1 MNVNG
6 TKKFEHDCEEIEDN
20 DDANNE
26 YCVVLEELDGYVFAY
41 SFTQIGNHR
50 KSNLLDV
57 LNVCIAYETD
67 GFWYANISVQPFVG
81 IDGYVGNVS
90 RNMLETLLEQ
100 LHKKEWYIDMTKT
113 RSRTHH

>member
-1 MNVNG
+1 MEKRWKDGGIYNV
-6 TKKFEHDCEEIEDN
+6 EYDCEEIED
-20 DDANNE
+20 DIDGNNE
-26 YCVVLEELDGYVFAY
+26 YCVVLEERDGYVFAY

-57 LNVCIAYETD
+57 LSACIAYETD

-81 IDGYVGNVS
+81 IDGYMGNIPK
-90 RNMLETLLEQ
+90 NILETLLEQ

-113 RSRTHH
+113 R